1 MKTERLSPERM
12 LKGLYWSVI
21 CTAGIA
27 ILIMFIASW
36 VSRSLHRLVGIV
48 GFAAG
53 SLYAVS
59 MSRIIDGHKK
69 SVKMKKLEAM

>member
-21 CTAGIA
+21 CTAGIV

-36 VSRSLHRLVGIV
+36 VSGSLHGLVGIV

-53 SLYAVS
+53 SLYAVD
-59 MSRIIDGHKK
+59 RK
-69 SVKMKKLEAM
+69 SVV